1 MMIEEFDVDGDGV
14 IDKKEFLAIMT
25 HGADAEH

>member
-1 MMIEEFDVDGDGV
+1 MIEELSVGRDGV